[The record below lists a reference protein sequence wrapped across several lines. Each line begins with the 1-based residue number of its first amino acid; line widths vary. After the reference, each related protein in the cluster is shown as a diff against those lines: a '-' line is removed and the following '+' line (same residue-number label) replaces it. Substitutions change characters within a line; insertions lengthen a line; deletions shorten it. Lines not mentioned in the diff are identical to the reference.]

1 MDDILID
8 IFRTVV
14 GVKAKDFK
22 WISID
27 ELFENRN
34 EDILSD
40 LLNGSDEFELRDLID
55 GVDVLNAF
63 DAVFVALMNG
73 IHADKSGTSVGLRF
87 LAQSDFPPA
96 QGGFGLLK
104 PAGEFMI
111 AGRPA

>member
-1 MDDILID
+1 MID

-22 WISID
+22 WIRID

-40 LLNGSDEFELRDLID
+40 FFDGSDEFELCDLVD
-55 GVDVLNAF
+55 GVDVINAF

-73 IHADKSGTSVGLRF
+73 IDADKSWTSVGLRF
-87 LAQSDFPPA
+87 LAQSDFSPA
-96 QGGFGLLK
+96 RGGFGLLK